1 MIFPLLFIICK
12 KKVFIIKILNLLW
25 HKSKTQK
32 FKHQNHLHKITQMAE
47 AISED
52 V

>member
-1 MIFPLLFIICK
+1 MHK
-12 KKVFIIKILNLLW
+12 KQYE
-25 HKSKTQK
+25 KSRREK
-32 FKHQNHLHKITQMAE
+32 FKHQNHLHKIAKMAE